1 MKYAIL
7 SDIHSNLAAFEAV
20 LADLKARGGVDE
32 LWCLGD
38 VIGYGPDPHE
48 CIQLLRSQRH
58 LCVAG
63 NHDWAAIGNIDTSY
77 FNLEAAAACRWTAS
91 KLTQDDI
98 LYLRSLPL
106 ILQRGDFTLVHGS
119 PREPIW
125 EYILSKDKALDN
137 FAYFDTRFCFVGH
150 SHSPFVFELD
160 RNICIPQF
168 LGRNLLLKQNRLV
181 INCGGVG
188 QPRDYDARA
197 SYAILDT
204 EEGLLQHYRVGYD
217 IFKTQ
222 QKMID
227 AHLPFDLISRLSVGC

>member
-106 ILQRGDFTLVHGS
+106 ILQRGDFTLV
-119 PREPIW
+119 
-125 EYILSKDKALDN
+125 LS
-137 FAYFDTRFCFVGH
+137 
-150 SHSPFVFELD
+150 
-160 RNICIPQF
+160 
-168 LGRNLLLKQNRLV
+168 
-181 INCGGVG
+181 
-188 QPRDYDARA
+188 
-197 SYAILDT
+197 
-204 EEGLLQHYRVGYD
+204 
-217 IFKTQ
+217 
-222 QKMID
+222 
-227 AHLPFDLISRLSVGC
+227 ISR